1 MCKIIERA
9 EIFMSKTIDL
19 VGTTLTASDM
29 ECISLFLTSSFNR
42 EWERLN
48 LHYCHIQDK
57 GLNILY
63 RGLRQNS
70 NVTINQLKLIS
81 NGLTRQS
88 SSLISEITIKCKVKM
103 LWNSDNYTIGEDQQL
118 FSMLTDPS
126 NVLERLSMWGTGL
139 SSSAAIALFTILKD
153 NNKLKKLYI
162 DGNAITD
169 DALDAITTTLES
181 NNCLVILGMY
191 GNPLSSEAITN
202 IVECLEVNN
211 TLQLLGLPNFPYGI
225 QQNIRSLKEVVIKRR
240 ESRGCLVKLEINFGH
255 VW

>member
-1 MCKIIERA
+1 
-9 EIFMSKTIDL
+9 
-19 VGTTLTASDM
+19 
-29 ECISLFLTSSFNR
+29 
-42 EWERLN
+42 
-48 LHYCHIQDK
+48 
-57 GLNILY
+57 
-63 RGLRQNS
+63 
-70 NVTINQLKLIS
+70 
-81 NGLTRQS
+81 
-88 SSLISEITIKCKVKM
+88 M

-153 NNKLKKLYI
+153 NNKLKELYI

-181 NNCLVILGMY
+181 NSCLVILGMY

-202 IVECLEVNN
+202 VVECLEINN

-225 QQNIRSLKEVVIKRR
+225 QQNIRSLKEVVIKKR
-240 ESRGCLVKLEINFGH
+240 ESRGCLVKLEINFSH